1 MVIKVKDIYEHDKKI
16 KSLFFGDDTFKSKE
30 LFIDNTLV
38 GILYYI
44 NGISDEKKIGE
55 LIIKPVLELE
65 KMEFYNPSVSKVSF
79 EKGVSDLLNGDCLV
93 ILRDKIL
100 SIDTKANFNR
110 GFQEPDN
117 ETVEKGPKMGFVENL
132 LTNVSLIR
140 KNLKTNKLKI
150 AYVNVGGENNNT
162 IALLYLDDRVD
173 KLALK
178 ELKKR
183 LSKIIPVEALDSNKL
198 VEKLKDNKYSPFMTI
213 GSTGRPDV
221 CSQKML
227 EGRIILL
234 LDGSPQA
241 LSVPY
246 LFVENF
252 RNPDDYYVNFYYGSF
267 NRVLRILCFLVSIM
281 TPGIYISFILYHQE
295 LIPTKLAESIIA
307 SRRGVPFP
315 SFVEV
320 IFLLL
325 AFDIIR
331 ETGSMIPKALGT
343 ALSIVSGLILGQA
356 AVEARIVSTVVI
368 IVVSLTSLTGL
379 VTPSLKTP
387 IIFWRII
394 FFFLSLLMGFQGFLT
409 AGLLLIIF
417 LSKMKSFN
425 RYYLSHFFDF
435 GLKHFKD
442 TYIRFSFRRVKK

>member
-1 MVIKVKDIYEHDKKI
+1 MVINVKDIYELDKKI
-16 KSLFFGDDTFKSKE
+16 KALFLDDDTFKSKE
-30 LFIDNTLV
+30 LFIDNNLV

-65 KMEFYNPSVSKVSF
+65 RMDFYNPSVSKVSF
-79 EKGVSDLLNGDCLV
+79 DKGVSNLLNGDCLI
-93 ILRDKIL
+93 ILKDKIL
-100 SIDTKANFNR
+100 SIDTKTNFNR
-110 GFQEPDN
+110 SIVEPDN
-117 ETVEKGPKMGFVENL
+117 ETVEKGPKTGFVENL

-140 KNLKTNKLKI
+140 KNLKTNKLRI
-150 AYVNVGGENNNT
+150 SYVDIGGESNNT
-162 IALLYLDDRVD
+162 MALLFLEDKVD
-173 KLALK
+173 KLVLK

-183 LSKIIPVEALDSNKL
+183 LAKIIPVEAIDSNKL
-198 VEKLKDNKYSPFMTI
+198 LEKLKDNKYSPFMTI
-213 GSTGRPDV
+213 GSTARPDV
-221 CSQKML
+221 CSQRML
-227 EGRIILL
+227 EGKIILL

-252 RNPDDYYVNFYYGSF
+252 QNPDDYYVNFYYGSF
-267 NRVLRILCFLVSIM
+267 NRLLRILCFIVSIM

-356 AVEARIVSTVVI
+356 AVEARIVSTAVI

-379 VTPSLKTP
+379 MTPSLKTP
-387 IIFWRII
+387 IIFWRSI

-409 AGLLLIIF
+409 AGLLMIIF

-435 GLKHFKD
+435 NLRYFKD